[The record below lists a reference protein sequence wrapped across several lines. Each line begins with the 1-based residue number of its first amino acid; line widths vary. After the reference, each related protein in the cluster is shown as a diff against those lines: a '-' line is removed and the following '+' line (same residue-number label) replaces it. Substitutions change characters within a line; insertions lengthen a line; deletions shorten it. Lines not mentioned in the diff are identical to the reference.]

1 MKHLKEVISYTTEV
15 RTSVENKIYKMDGI
29 TVNKKTKRVCL
40 YISEH
45 AFLSVMRK
53 TLKRKVCFYQKVVRE
68 FSSTLQN

>member
-45 AFLSVMRK
+45 AFLSVIGKDGESVVKVPHEGGTMRK
-53 TLKRKVCFYQKVVRE
+53 NEIY
-68 FSSTLQN
+68 